1 LLIEKRN
8 TRISIR
14 NNALA
19 FDYGERRIGVAFAN
33 RVTNTAT
40 ALKTLQAR
48 EGQPVPQDILALIDE
63 WQPDVFVVG
72 VPYALDGSDS
82 PMALRAVDFGKTLGE
97 KHGLPVE
104 TVDERLTSADAS
116 MMLREQRRTGA
127 RRRKVRRG
135 DIDSLAAQLIAE
147 SWLRDQ

>member
-8 TRISIR
+8 TRKSIR

-48 EGQPVPQDILALIDE
+48 EGHPVPQDILALIDE
-63 WQPDVFVVG
+63 WQPDVLVVG
-72 VPYALDGSDS
+72 VPYTLDGSDS
-82 PMALRAVDFGKTLGE
+82 PMTLRAVDFGKTLGE